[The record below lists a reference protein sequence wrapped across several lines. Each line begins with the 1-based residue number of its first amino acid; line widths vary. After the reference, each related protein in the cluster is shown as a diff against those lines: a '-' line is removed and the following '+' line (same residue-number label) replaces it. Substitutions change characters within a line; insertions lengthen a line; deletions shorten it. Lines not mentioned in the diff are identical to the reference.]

1 MACCG
6 QSGTRFRGWPAAR
19 RSFPSPLLAQ
29 PQPAATPAPIAA
41 SRALTAP
48 LRYMKQGGVA
58 VRGPVTG
65 RRYAFSVATP
75 VQEVDLRDLAAL
87 LRTSLFRRA

>member
-6 QSGTRFRGWPAAR
+6 QSGARYRGWTATR
-19 RSFPSPLLAQ
+19 RSFSSPLPGQ
-29 PQPAATPAPIAA
+29 PQPATTPVSFTTSTAV
-41 SRALTAP
+41 TAP
-48 LRYMKQGGVA
+48 LRYVKQGGVA

-75 VQEVDLRDLAAL
+75 VQEVDSRDLAAL